1 MVVVTS
7 AYESDQAGAKKL
19 FAQAYNRISDRLTRL
34 VCIWVDAGYQGEGFM
49 KWVMDT

>member
-19 FAQAYNRISDRLTRL
+19 FPQAKSRISDRLNRL
-34 VCIWVDAGYQGEGFM
+34 MLGIKVKAL
-49 KWVMDT
+49 